1 MKTIRCAH
9 AVWYLLAA
17 LLAVLLF
24 NTDALAADDK
34 IKMDYLDRILG
45 AFNTQAGKWETIL
58 KEAATWLFYT
68 LGTISLVITF
78 GLMAVRKAEKGELFA
93 ELVRFILF
101 FGLFKWLLDNGSKFS
116 RTIIESLSQL
126 AVNATDTPGMTQ
138 EFGKSLGASP
148 SAIIDRGFNLF
159 QKVLGS
165 IDLWPTDIALK
176 LFTLFV
182 AVGVLIMFCLIA
194 VNMLLLMATAWVQI
208 YAGVFLL
215 GFGGSRWT
223 QDIAINYYKSVL
235 ATGLEIMTII
245 LLMGIAYGF
254 ITEFANT
261 INASGKDLSVSSIS
275 IPLPVIPSIP
285 IVTNKESPDIAA
297 ISSVLIAT
305 IILYLLSSKIPPMV
319 ANMVGGGVSAGT
331 GSTSVGFGTLGSAIG
346 MAGSAV
352 GIGMSAVAGQ
362 KVLQAALGNFG
373 KGISDMMEKFS
384 QSSAAAASM
393 PDFSGGDSIGG
404 DAAQDQEPGTTT
416 PLAQAQG
423 QDSGSPSYTARME
436 EPRP

>member
-1 MKTIRCAH
+1 MI
-9 AVWYLLAA
+9 
-17 LLAVLLF
+17 
-24 NTDALAADDK
+24 
-34 IKMDYLDRILG
+34 
-45 AFNTQAGKWETIL
+45 
-58 KEAATWLFYT
+58 
-68 LGTISLVITF
+68 
-78 GLMAVRKAEKGELFA
+78 VRKAEMGEFFA
-93 ELVRFILF
+93 EFIRFILF
-101 FGLFKWLLDNGSKFS
+101 FGFFKWLLVNGSKIARS
-116 RTIIESLSQL
+116 IIESLSQL
-126 AVNATDTPGMTQ
+126 ALNATDTPGIEQ

-148 SAIIDRGFNLF
+148 SAIIDRGFHLF
-159 QKVLGS
+159 QKVLS
-165 IDLWPTDIALK
+165 SLDWWPTDIALK

-182 AVGVLIMFCLIA
+182 AIGVLIMFCLIA
-194 VNMLLLMATAWVQI
+194 VNVLLLMATAWVQI
-208 YAGVFLL
+208 YAGIFLL

-235 ATGLEIMTII
+235 GTGLQIMTII

-254 ITEFANT
+254 ITTFADT
-261 INASGKDLSVSSIS
+261 INASGKDLSVSAIG
-275 IPLPVIPSIP
+275 IPLPIISSIP
-285 IVTNKESPDIAA
+285 IVNTKETPSIAA

-319 ANMVGGGVSAGT
+319 ANMVNGGVSAGT
-331 GSTSVGFGTLGSAIG
+331 GSASVGFGTLGGALA
-346 MAGSAV
+346 MAGSAA

-362 KVLQAALGNFG
+362 KILQAALGNFG
-373 KGISDMMEKFS
+373 KGLGEVMEKFS

-404 DAAQDQEPGTTT
+404 DATQDQEPGTST

>member
-1 MKTIRCAH
+1 MVFNFISIVFRT
-9 AVWYLLAA
+9 LLAGHST
-17 LLAVLLF
+17 VF
-24 NTDALAADDK
+24 K
-34 IKMDYLDRILG
+34 SI
-45 AFNTQAGKWETIL
+45 
-58 KEAATWLFYT
+58 
-68 LGTISLVITF
+68 
-78 GLMAVRKAEKGELFA
+78 
-93 ELVRFILF
+93 RFILF
-101 FGLFKWLLDNGSKFS
+101 FGFFKWLLDNGAELA
-116 RTIIESLSQL
+116 RAIIESLSQL
-126 AVNATDTPGMTQ
+126 AINATNTPGITQ

-148 SAIIDRGFNLF
+148 SAIIDRGFYLF

-165 IDLWPTDIALK
+165 IDIWPSDIALK

-182 AVGVLIMFCLIA
+182 AIGVLIMFCLIA
-194 VNMLLLMATAWVQI
+194 VNVLLLMATAWVQI

-223 QDIAINYYKSVL
+223 HEIAINYYKSVL
-235 ATGLEIMTII
+235 GTGLQIMTII

-254 ITEFANT
+254 ITAFADT
-261 INASGKDLSVSSIS
+261 INASGKDLSVSTIG
-275 IPLPVIPSIP
+275 IPLPIISNIP

-319 ANMVGGGVSAGT
+319 AGMVNGGVSAGA
-331 GSTSVGFGTLGSAIG
+331 GSASVGFGTLGAAIG
-346 MAGSAV
+346 MAGA

-362 KVLQAALGNFG
+362 KVLQSALGNFG
-373 KGISDMMEKFS
+373 KGISDMMEKYS

-416 PLAQAQG
+416 PLTQAQG

>member
-1 MKTIRCAH
+1 MKSIRCPH
-9 AVWYLLAA
+9 AAWYLLTA
-17 LLAVLLF
+17 LLVVLLF

-34 IKMDYLDRILG
+34 IKMDYLDRILE
-45 AFNTQAGKWETIL
+45 AFQEQTGKWEGIL
-58 KEAATWLFYT
+58 KEAATGLFYT

-78 GLMAVRKAEKGELFA
+78 GLMIVRKAEMGEFFA
-93 ELVRFILF
+93 EFIRFILF
-101 FGLFKWLLDNGSKFS
+101 FGFFKWLLDNGSKIARS
-116 RTIIESLSQL
+116 IIESLSQL
-126 AVNATDTPGMTQ
+126 ALNATDTPGIEQ

-148 SAIIDRGFNLF
+148 SAIIDRGFHLF
-159 QKVLGS
+159 QQVLGS

-194 VNMLLLMATAWVQI
+194 VNVLLLMATAWVQI
-208 YAGVFLL
+208 YAGIFLL

-235 ATGLEIMTII
+235 GTGLQIMTII

-254 ITEFANT
+254 ITTFADT
-261 INASGKDLSVSSIS
+261 INAAGKDLSVSTIG
-275 IPLPVIPSIP
+275 IPLPIISSIP
-285 IVTNKESPDIAA
+285 IVNTKETPDIAA

-319 ANMVGGGVSAGT
+319 ANMVNGGVSAGT
-331 GSTSVGFGTLGSAIG
+331 GSASVGFGTLGAALG
-346 MAGSAV
+346 MA

-393 PDFSGGDSIGG
+393 PDFSGGDSISG

-423 QDSGSPSYTARME
+423 QDSGSPSYTTRME